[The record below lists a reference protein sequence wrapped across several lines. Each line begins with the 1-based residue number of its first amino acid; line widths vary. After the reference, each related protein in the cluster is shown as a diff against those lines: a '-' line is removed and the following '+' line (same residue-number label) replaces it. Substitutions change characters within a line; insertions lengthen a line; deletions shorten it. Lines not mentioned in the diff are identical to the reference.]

1 MKKIKHILLLIV
13 SLTNCIIGSY
23 CFAQHD
29 NLYSQY
35 MFNGLLINP
44 AYAGSNDMLNATAV
58 NRNQWVG
65 FDGAPRTS
73 TFSLH
78 TPLKNKSLNVGLMFI
93 NDQYGITT
101 QNVINGV
108 FAYRI
113 FLKKSSLSFGLQAGV
128 NLIKNNW
135 NTIQTTTPGDV
146 VFTNQYSQQNIPQT
160 GFGIYYK
167 AQKFYMGISAP
178 ELLAI
183 GLSSNVYKSALLTT
197 GYLFNLS
204 ENIKLKP
211 SVLVKYIKNSPVEV
225 DLNANIYFKALGI
238 GYSYRTNDAMVFLL
252 TCNINKQFSVG
263 YSYDYTT
270 SKLKTFVKGSH
281 EIMLSYNFGY
291 KINPQSQR
299 YF

>member
-1 MKKIKHILLLIV
+1 MKKLLLIA
-13 SLTNCIIGSY
+13 IIS
-23 CFAQHD
+23 FTILRVNAQHD

-35 MFNGLLINP
+35 MFNGLLVNP

-58 NRNQWVG
+58 YRNQWVG
-65 FDGAPRTS
+65 FDGAPKTG

-78 TPLKNKSLNVGLMFI
+78 TPLKNKKLNVGLLFI
-93 NDQYGITT
+93 TDQYGITT

-113 FLKKSSLSFGLQAGV
+113 FFKKSSLSFGLQAGV
-128 NLIKNNW
+128 NFTRNNW
-135 NTIQTTTPGDV
+135 NAIQTTTPGDV
-146 VFTNQYSQQNIPQT
+146 VFTNQYSQQNLPQT

-167 AQKFYMGISAP
+167 AQKFYAGFSSP
-178 ELLAI
+178 ELISI
-183 GLSSNVYKSALLTT
+183 GLSKNVFRSALLTA
-197 GYLFNLS
+197 GYLINVS
-204 ENIKLKP
+204 DDIKIKP
-211 SVLVKYIKNSPVEV
+211 SVLVKYIKDSPVEI
-225 DLNANIYFKALGI
+225 DINANIYFKAFGI
-238 GYSYRTNDAMVFLL
+238 GYSYRTNDAMVFLA

-281 EIMLSYNFGY
+281 EVMLKYDFGY
-291 KINPQSQR
+291 KIKPQSPR

>member
-1 MKKIKHILLLIV
+1 MKRLLLI
-13 SLTNCIIGSY
+13 TIISFAILRLY
-23 CFAQHD
+23 AQHD

-44 AYAGSNDMLNATAV
+44 AYAGSNDVLSVTAI

-78 TPLKNKSLNVGLMFI
+78 TPLINKKLNVGLVFI

-101 QNVINGV
+101 QNVLNGV
-108 FAYRI
+108 FAYRL
-113 FLKKSSLSFGLQAGV
+113 FFKKSSLSFGLQAGV
-128 NLIKNNW
+128 NFTRNNW
-135 NTIQTTTPGDV
+135 NAIQTTTPGDI

-167 AQKFYMGISAP
+167 AQKFYAGVSSP
-178 ELLAI
+178 ELLSI
-183 GLSSNVYKSALLTT
+183 GLSSNVFRSALLTA
-197 GYLFNLS
+197 GYLINVS
-204 ENIKLKP
+204 ESIMIKP
-211 SVLVKYIKNSPVEV
+211 SVLVKYIRNSPVEV
-225 DLNANIYFKALGI
+225 DINANIYFKALGI
-238 GYSYRTNDAMVFLL
+238 GYSYRTNDAMVFLI
-252 TCNINKQFSVG
+252 TCNITKQFSAG

-270 SKLKTFVKGSH
+270 SKLKTFVRGSH
-281 EIMLSYNFGY
+281 EVMLKYDFGY
-291 KINPQSQR
+291 KINPQSPR